1 MLLLSPEAQL
11 PRFTNDMQRDL
22 DLFPELVPA
31 SGTPKAT
38 GWAKVPKVHAQP
50 TSTAWKHAAAPA
62 HDADVQQSAPPD
74 LFPGLP
80 AAAGQQAMNSASAPA
95 SVNDLGACATAL
107 AKKKKATTPAAF
119 AAGGDDRV
127 GAVFWVS
134 RGAAT
139 LREFPCLLVR
149 EHVVERKFAIQGGH
163 YFLCV
168 KEEIVAGLPTL
179 VLVPLTSQS
188 YTDFKTGE
196 SLVTEINKN
205 NFARS
210 FGDSTKTTYVKIKK
224 HAQFY
229 WVKKDAV
236 ATWKVESRCDGAAV
250 EAVRRKLRGKH
261 QAADAAPWQFA

>member
-1 MLLLSPEAQL
+1 MLLLSPEALL

-38 GWAKVPKVHAQP
+38 GWAKAPNVHAQP
-50 TSTAWKHAAAPA
+50 TSTARKHAAAPA
-62 HDADVQQSAPPD
+62 HDADVQQSAPAV

-80 AAAGQQAMNSASAPA
+80 SAAGQQANSAPAPA
-95 SVNDLGACATAL
+95 SVNALGACATAP
-107 AKKKKATTPAAF
+107 AKKKKATTPATF

-127 GAVFWVS
+127 GAMFWVS

-139 LREFPCLLVR
+139 LREFPGLLVR
-149 EHVVERKFAIQGGH
+149 EHVVERKFAIRGGH

-168 KEEIVAGLPTL
+168 KEEVVAGSATL

-205 NFARS
+205 DFARS

-236 ATWKVESRCDGAAV
+236 ATWKAESRCDGAAV
-250 EAVRRKLRGKH
+250 EAVRRELRGKH